1 MGDPH
6 RLTQVLNNLL
16 SNAIKFTEKGHV
28 RLKVS
33 CRPGKPVTVDVTDTG
48 VGMTEAQL
56 SRVFESFEQADGSMT
71 RRFGGTG
78 LGLSIVRQLV
88 LLMGGMITINSAL
101 NQGTSVRVI
110 LPLPEA
116 PNAQVTVSET
126 DDTTDRISLSGR
138 KILIA
143 DDNSTNRLVLSEM
156 LGPTGVDLTLV
167 ENGQDAVDRWSR
179 ARSAGK
185 PFDLLLLDITM
196 PVLDGMG
203 ALSEIR
209 QMEQKAGLSTVP
221 AVAVTANAMP
231 NQVAD
236 YIMGGFDTH
245 LSKPFKRK
253 ELLHAL
259 QTLLR
264 G

>member
-6 RLTQVLNNLL
+6 RLIQVLNNLL
-16 SNAIKFTEKGHV
+16 SNAIKFTDRGRV

-33 CRPGKPVTVDVTDTG
+33 CRPGKPVAIDVTDTG

-56 SRVFESFEQADGSMT
+56 ARAFESFEQADGSMT

-88 LLMGGMITINSAL
+88 LLMGGTITIDSSPGE
-101 NQGTSVRVI
+101 GTAVRVI

-116 PNAQVTVSET
+116 QLAPTLAQDPEVMADPAALE
-126 DDTTDRISLSGR
+126 GR
-138 KILIA
+138 KLLIA

-156 LGPTGVDLTLV
+156 LSPIGVDLTLV
-167 ENGQDAVDRWSR
+167 ENGQDALGHWQR
-179 ARSAGK
+179 AQADGR

-196 PVLDGMG
+196 PVMDGLG

-209 QMEQKAGLSTVP
+209 RHEQASGLSPVP
-221 AVAVTANAMP
+221 AIAVTANAML

-253 ELLHAL
+253 ELIHAVHS
-259 QTLLR
+259 LLR